1 MYSGESI
8 SSVIHLDALTGFLN
22 PAFLTTKS
30 TQGCCHLIS
39 FKNLETTE
47 QKTKN
52 FFMAHLE
59 CESQA
64 FFYYNNIQ

>member
-8 SSVIHLDALTGFLN
+8 SSVILLDALTGFLN

-30 TQGCCHLIS
+30 AQGCCHLIS
-39 FKNLETTE
+39 FKNLKTTE

-52 FFMAHLE
+52 FFMAH
-59 CESQA
+59 
-64 FFYYNNIQ
+64 

>member
-8 SSVIHLDALTGFLN
+8 SSVIHLDAPSGFLN

-30 TQGCCHLIS
+30 TQGCYHLIS
-39 FKNLETTE
+39 FKNLNSIE

-64 FFYYNNIQ
+64 FFYYNNSH

>member
-8 SSVIHLDALTGFLN
+8 SSVIHLNAPTGFLN

-30 TQGCCHLIS
+30 AQVCCHLIS
-39 FKNLETTE
+39 FKILNSTE

-52 FFMAHLE
+52 FLMAHLE

-64 FFYYNNIQ
+64 FFYYNNIH